1 MIKRFNMN
9 KGLMI
14 ILILGILL
22 LSSPTRVSAS
32 TVWEDTFEEWPD
44 DWEFIGLQGYTVY
57 YDLFTPNFTILDGAL
72 AAPYQADWDNTTFAF
87 HNSTVPYGTWSFDL
101 FFPPDMIYQFII
113 ILMLSSSDGNCVPSF
128 GMTEEQYL
136 QKLTG
141 YGLLFRG
148 GTSNPRIFMTTYLNN
163 YPPEGSTEHLLVN
176 RLSGSHHF
184 DITRNQSN
192 GQFYVYHN
200 RDNNTPIISY
210 RNNYTTSSE
219 KFGFV
224 SWVGAPRIDNITV
237 SNSVDIDEPI
247 ITTTTTE
254 TSSNPVTT
262 SLNGSTPGFSNLLL
276 IITPFTLIYL
286 YRRRKK
292 GSNSSKYLNRIKS

>member
-1 MIKRFNMN
+1 MIKKFNMN

-22 LSSPTRVSAS
+22 SCSPTRVSAS
-32 TVWEDTFEEWPD
+32 TVWEETFEEWPN
-44 DWEFIGLQGYTVY
+44 DWEFNGIEGYTVY

-72 AAPYQADWDNTTFAF
+72 ATPYQADWDNTTFAF
-87 HNSTVPYGTWSFDL
+87 HNSTMPYGTWSFDL

-113 ILMLSSSDGNCVPSF
+113 ILMLSSSDGNHLPDF

-136 QKLTG
+136 RKLTG

-148 GTSNPRIFMTTYLNN
+148 GTSNPRIFMTAYLNN

-200 RDNNTPIISY
+200 RDYDTPIISY
-210 RNNYTTSSE
+210 RNNLTISSE

-237 SNSVDIDEPI
+237 SNSLGIDEPKS
-247 ITTTTTE
+247 TTTTTK
-254 TSSNPVTT
+254 TSSTPVTT
-262 SLNGSTPGFSNLLL
+262 SLNGSTAGFSNLLL
-276 IITPFTLIYL
+276 IITPFILIYL

-292 GSNSSKYLNRIKS
+292 GSNSSKYLNRIGS